1 MLTYSIS
8 NILKKVRKEEL
19 LDDDIKVRINSKE
32 KLLFKKYAK
41 IRGLEVEDMIKALV
55 RKDIDEFIKG

>member
-19 LDDDIKVRINSKE
+19 LDDNIKVRINSKE

-55 RKDIDEFIKG
+55 TKDIDEFIK